1 MGLPLLIA
9 GIILCIVFSAFFSA
23 SEIAYSSCNKV
34 RLSHAGEEGDSKA
47 AAALKIAEHYD
58 DAISTILVGN
68 NLVNIAASSL
78 GSVAVIL
85 SLGEQYAWAST
96 ALITLA
102 VIIFG
107 ETMPKIAAQ
116 KNANHFAYAFSGP
129 IRFLMVV
136 LKPVTW
142 LVVSLV
148 NLLTGRLKGSEDT
161 DADAAVEEL
170 HSIIETAEDEDVIDE
185 DASELVS
192 AAIDFAEISASEVMT
207 ARVDVTAIDID
218 DSLEEIT
225 KIVADSPYSRIPVYE
240 NSIDHV
246 IGILSLNHFLKAMI
260 DRQQVDIRSLLLEP
274 CFVYK
279 TMKLPSVLSALRD
292 AKQHLAVVTDEYG
305 GTLGVLS
312 MEDVLEQLVGEIW
325 DETDIVEEEVIER
338 QDGTYELD
346 GDMPVSELM
355 ELLDMDED
363 SFEYES
369 ETVGGWCI
377 EMLDGF
383 PEAGNAF
390 FFEGMKITVLEVE
403 ERRVRK
409 VRVEKTAEQK
419 D

>member
-129 IRFLMVV
+129 IRILMVV

-338 QDGTYELD
+338 QDGTYDLD

-383 PEAGNAF
+383 PEAGNACF
-390 FFEGMKITVLEVE
+390 FDDMKITVLEVE

-409 VRVEKTAEQK
+409 VRIEKTAEQN